1 MSAVRQKF
9 SSQADPALLTEMKAI
24 AQEEGRQFQA
34 VLEQAMREFIERK
47 RSNQPRE
54 AVMAHFYE
62 SVEKNRRLG
71 ELLAR

>member
-9 SSQADPALLTEMKAI
+9 SSQADSRLLTELRAI

-34 VLEQAMREFIERK
+34 VLEQALREFVERK
-47 RSNQPRE
+47 RGATPRPS
-54 AVMAHFYE
+54 VMAHFQA

-71 ELLAR
+71 ELLAQ